1 MPHNVLTNTKRVF
14 RSSLQYGNEAVKITL
29 ANLSWKLIT
38 RNYLLCIFDVGLYK
52 QKREQIK

>member
-1 MPHNVLTNTKRVF
+1 MPHNMLANTKRVF
-14 RSSLQYGNEAVKITL
+14 RSSLQHGNETVKITR

-38 RNYLLCIFDVGLYK
+38 RNHLLCIFDVGLYK